1 MPATPGRVGGVMRVV
16 VVGATGNVGTAVLR
30 RLQAEPGVEIVG
42 VVRRPPERDAPFPY
56 AGVSWHA
63 IDVARPEAVNRLTLA
78 FAGADAVVSLAWLL
92 QPNHDERVLAATNI
106 GGLRHVLDAAVAAA
120 VPHVLVASSVG
131 AYSQG
136 PKRRRVDERWPTG
149 SIASSH
155 YGRHKAAIERMM
167 DAFEGAHPGTVLT
180 RMRPALVM
188 QRPAGAD
195 LKRLFV
201 GALVPTWWLTR
212 IRLPF
217 LPMPPRTVSQVVAA
231 DDLGDAFWRALDRR
245 AGGAFNIAGEPVIG
259 PREVAEVLGTRWLP
273 VRIAPVRG
281 AIWLAW
287 QLHLIA
293 VDPGWLDIATTVP
306 LMSTDRART
315 ELGWAP
321 TIDARDALRQAVEGL
336 ADGATED
343 GSPHLGRRPWPPM
356 AQ

>member
-1 MPATPGRVGGVMRVV
+1 MLRVV

-30 RLQAEPGVEIVG
+30 RLQAVPDIELVG
-42 VVRRPPERDAPFPY
+42 VVRRPPEPDAPFPY

-63 IDVARPEAVNRLTLA
+63 IDVAKPESVTRLTLA

-92 QPNHDERVLAATNI
+92 QPNHDERVLAATNV
-106 GGLRHVLDAAVAAA
+106 GGLRHVLDAVVAAA
-120 VPHVLVASSVG
+120 VPQVVVASSVG

-136 PKRRRVDERWPTG
+136 PKRRRVDEGWPTG

-167 DAFEGAHPGTVLT
+167 DAFEGAHPEIVLT

-188 QRPAGAD
+188 QRAAGAD

-201 GALVPTWWLTR
+201 GPILPTWWLTR
-212 IRLPF
+212 LPLPF
-217 LPMPPRTVSQVVAA
+217 LPIPPRTVSQVVAA
-231 DDLGDAFWRALDRR
+231 DDLADAFWRAIDRR

-259 PREVAEVLGTRWLP
+259 PREVAEVLRTRWLP
-273 VRIAPVRG
+273 VRVPPVRG
-281 AIWLAW
+281 ALWLAW
-287 QLHLIA
+287 QLRLIA

-306 LMSTDRART
+306 LMATDRART

-336 ADGATED
+336 ADGAIAD
-343 GSPHLGRRPWPPM
+343 GSPHLARHPSPPIV
-356 AQ
+356 Q

>member
-1 MPATPGRVGGVMRVV
+1 MRVV

-30 RLQAEPGVEIVG
+30 RLQAEPDVEIVG
-42 VVRRPPERDAPFPY
+42 VVRRPPEADAPFPY
-56 AGVSWHA
+56 SGVSWHS

-78 FAGADAVVSLAWLL
+78 FAGADAVISLAWLL
-92 QPNHDERVLAATNI
+92 QPNHDERALAATNV
-106 GGLRHVLDAAVAAA
+106 GGLRHVLDAVVAAD
-120 VPHVLVASSVG
+120 VPHVIVASSVG

-136 PKRRRVDERWPTG
+136 PKNRRVDERWPTG
-149 SIASSH
+149 STPSSH

-167 DAFEGAHPGTVLT
+167 DAFGDAHPSVVLT

-201 GALVPTWWLTR
+201 GPLPTWWLTR
-212 IRLPF
+212 IPLPF

-231 DDLGDAFWRALDRR
+231 DDLGDAFWRVVDRR

-259 PREVAEVLGTRWLP
+259 PREVAAVLRTRWVP

-281 AIWLAW
+281 AMWLAW

-293 VDPGWLDIATTVP
+293 VDPGWLDISLTVP
-306 LMSTDRART
+306 LMSTKRARE

-336 ADGATED
+336 ADSAIED
-343 GSPHLGRRPWPPM
+343 GSPHLGRHPRPRM